1 MSKLYTRLSDS
12 IHVTVKPV
20 VYGQYG
26 VFADATL
33 IAIHNDL
40 AGAQEHRERL
50 IQQKSQDHSRH
61 PLRRHSDRS
70 DAIL

>member
-1 MSKLYTRLSDS
+1 MSKLYSRLSDS

-50 IQQKSQDHSRH
+50 IQQKSQDHIRH
-61 PLRRHSDRS
+61 PLRRHLDRS

>member
-12 IHVTVKPV
+12 IDVTVKPV
-20 VYGQYG
+20 DYGQYG

-40 AGAQEHRERL
+40 AGAQVHRERL
-50 IQQKSQDHSRH
+50 IQQKSQDHSQH
-61 PLRRHSDRS
+61 PLRRDSDRS